1 MGNSSYIY
9 LLFTRSNTL
18 MSRAI
23 FWFTHDEYTHVSI
36 SADDALED
44 FYSFGRRVPYMMLP
58 AGFTKESV
66 YAGLYR
72 SDSEM
77 PCKLVRIKTEQG
89 EVERIKTILGF
100 FYRYRF
106 QYKYSILGTVFC
118 KLGIRYERM
127 RASFLFT
134 VCKRAAARV
143 QYHAAGSGAFSD
155 QTVGSGAGAV
165 CTYSV

>member
-23 FWFTHDEYTHVSI
+23 FWFTHDEYTHVSV

-58 AGFTKESV
+58 AGFTKKESV

-118 KLGIRYERM
+118 KLGIRM
-127 RASFLFT
+127 RGCSIVF
-134 VCKRAAARV
+134 V
-143 QYHAAGSGAFSD
+143 
-155 QTVGSGAGAV
+155 
-165 CTYSV
+165 YSL